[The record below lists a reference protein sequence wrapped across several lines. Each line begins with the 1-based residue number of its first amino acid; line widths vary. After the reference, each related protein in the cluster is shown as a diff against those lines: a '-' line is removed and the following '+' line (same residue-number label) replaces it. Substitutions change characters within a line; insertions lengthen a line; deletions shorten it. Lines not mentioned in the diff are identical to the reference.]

1 MFDLFKFTFPS
12 IKPNY
17 LFIVLL
23 ATISLFAAIFI
34 FNAPRPVPDRWDQ
47 AILHVVD
54 RNSAECMLP
63 DCGIIKSRLLNSPIY
78 VYVSSGA
85 SYIFGN
91 IYAGMLFHNLIYYF
105 LFIFLFYKFALLI
118 FKSDK
123 IAFFSTI
130 FLVAQFNTFNSLG
143 ISYLTD
149 VAPMFYMLLAS
160 YFAIK
165 YYDSKNNKYYYYCII
180 ASVVGMFYK
189 ETGPLG
195 MLTLGMVILFERSA
209 WSIKIKKILKAAIL
223 FLILPIIYHISFYFI
238 YNYSYF
244 DWYNYVVFRFGNIGP
259 TNIERVKL
267 FTVNMFRLFIVAW
280 PVIIYGITKIKKL
293 SWREIVILLS
303 FIPASLTFII
313 WPALSI
319 RILYVFVP
327 LGSLLAGYGLYKIN
341 RNIFVYAIIVLY
353 ILSNYFYLLI
363 DVNIIQGMILNHIDL
378 F

>member
-1 MFDLFKFTFPS
+1 MFSLQKFIFRNHNL
-12 IKPNY
+12 NY
-17 LFIVLL
+17 LIIALL
-23 ATISLFAAIFI
+23 AIISLFAAILL
-34 FNAPRPVPDRWDQ
+34 FNAPGHVPDKWDQ
-47 AILHVVD
+47 AILYVVVRD
-54 RNSAECMLP
+54 SAECMLP

-78 VYVSSGA
+78 VYISSGA

-105 LFIFLFYKFALLI
+105 LFIYLFYKFALLI
-118 FKSDK
+118 FNSNK
-123 IAFFSTI
+123 IALFSTI

-143 ISYLTD
+143 FSYLTD

-165 YYDSKNNKYYYYCII
+165 YYDNKNNKYYYYCII

-195 MLTLGMVILFERSA
+195 MLTLGMVILFERSV
-209 WSIKIKKILKAAIL
+209 WSIKTKKILKAAIL
-223 FLILPIIYHISFYFI
+223 FSILPIIYHISFYFI
-238 YNYSYF
+238 YDYSYF
-244 DWYNYVVFRFGNIGP
+244 DWYNYVVYRFGNIGP
-259 TNIERVKL
+259 SNIERIKL
-267 FTVNMFRLFIVAW
+267 FTVNMFRLFMVAW

-293 SWREIVILLS
+293 NWRELAILLS
-303 FIPASLTFII
+303 FIPASLSLMI

-327 LGSLLAGYGLYKIN
+327 FGCLLAGYGLYKIN
-341 RNIFVYAIIVLY
+341 RNIIVYAIIILY

-363 DVNIIQGMILNHIDL
+363 DVSIIQRILSYT
-378 F
+378 